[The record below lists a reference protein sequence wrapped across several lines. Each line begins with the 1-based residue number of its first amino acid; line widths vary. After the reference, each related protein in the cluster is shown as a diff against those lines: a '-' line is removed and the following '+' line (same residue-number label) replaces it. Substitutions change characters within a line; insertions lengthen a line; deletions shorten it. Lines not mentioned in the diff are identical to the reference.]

1 MSETGLN
8 PDEVAKRVEASRVAR
23 GAIEAKVVA
32 AARAIVPVL
41 LDAGRVNS
49 AKELQELFFQL
60 DVEEEKLKDLI
71 QGNAKAAIMA
81 LTAHLTAHLKRGMP

>member
-1 MSETGLN
+1 MRETGLS
-8 PDEVAKRVEASRVAR
+8 PDEVAKRFQASQDAR
-23 GAIEAKVVA
+23 KAIEAKVIA

-60 DVEEEKLKDLI
+60 DVEEERVRDLI
-71 QGNAKAAIMA
+71 TGNTEAAFVA
-81 LTAHLTAHLKRGMP
+81 LIDRLKRGTP

>member
-1 MSETGLN
+1 MSETGLS
-8 PDEVAKRVEASRVAR
+8 PDEVAKRFAASQIACH
-23 GAIEAKVVA
+23 AIEAKIVA

-60 DVEEEKLKDLI
+60 DVEEEQTRDLI
-71 QGNAKAAIMA
+71 AGNTGAALAAI
-81 LTAHLTAHLKRGMP
+81 TDRLKHGRL